1 MANNTYMSGRKKY
14 KRPQAVLW
22 ADDAPTYDSGN
33 GLWLPQGD
41 EVGLGANNKDNFIIL
56 SDHGRKALDFNTERI
71 EKRERMI
78 NGRMR
83 AYHIA
88 DKLSLNISWDML
100 PSRAFNRDPSFSS
113 AGIPDN
119 TDRALSQYTVDGGAG
134 GVDMLEWYQKHTGS
148 FWVLLAYDKHDNFTT
163 NEYSHIQQ
171 YNEAIEMFFSDFTYS
186 VVKRGGS
193 NYDFWNI
200 TVKLEEV

>member
-22 ADDAPTYDSGN
+22 ADKPPIYDAVN

-41 EVGLGANNKDNFIIL
+41 ETGLAANNNDNFIIL
-56 SDHGRKALDFNTERI
+56 SDHGRKTMEFNTQRI

-83 AYHIA
+83 SYHIA
-88 DKLSLNISWDML
+88 DKVNLNISWNTL
-100 PSRAFNRDPSFSS
+100 PSRGFSLDPSFDSTGKS
-113 AGIPDN
+113 TAG
-119 TDRALSQYTVDGGAG
+119 TMYTVDGGAG
-134 GVDMLEWYQKHTGS
+134 GAEILKWYETHTGS
-148 FWVLLAYDKHDNFTT
+148 FWVMLAYDKHENFST
-163 NEYSHIQQ
+163 NEYGRLAQ

-186 VVKRGGS
+186 VEKRGGN

>member
-22 ADDAPTYDSGN
+22 ADQPPAYDAVN

-41 EVGLGANNKDNFIIL
+41 EVGLGANNNDNFIIL
-56 SDHGRKALDFNTERI
+56 SDHGRQPLDFTTQRI

-88 DKLSLNISWDML
+88 DKLSLGISWDML
-100 PSRAFNRDPSFSS
+100 PSRGFSLDPAFNSS
-113 AGIPDN
+113 GASTAG
-119 TDRALSQYTVDGGAG
+119 TMYTADGGAG
-134 GVDMLEWYQKHTGS
+134 GTDILDWYQKHTGS
-148 FWVLLAYDKHDNFTT
+148 FWVLLAYDKHDNFPT
-163 NEYSHIQQ
+163 NEYGRLAQ
-171 YNEAIEMFFSDFTYS
+171 YNEAVEMFFADFSYS
-186 VVKRGGS
+186 VQKRGGN
-193 NYDFWNI
+193 NYDMWNI
-200 TVKLEEV
+200 SVKLEEV

>member
-1 MANNTYMSGRKKY
+1 MATNTYMSGRKKY

-22 ADDAPTYDSGN
+22 AATAPTYDSGN
-33 GLWLPQGD
+33 GLWLPDGD
-41 EVGLGANNKDNFIIL
+41 EVGLGANNNDNFITL
-56 SDHGRKALDFNTERI
+56 SDHGRKALDFSTQRI

-88 DKLSLNISWDML
+88 DKLSLSVSWDML
-100 PSRAFNRDPSFSS
+100 PSRGFSLDPAFGSDGKST
-113 AGIPDN
+113 AG
-119 TDRALSQYTVDGGAG
+119 TMYTVDGGAG
-134 GVDMLEWYQKHTGS
+134 GVEMLEWYQNHTGS
-148 FWVLLAYDKHDNFTT
+148 FWVLLAYDKHDNFPT
-163 NEYSHIQQ
+163 NEYGRLAQ
-171 YNEAIEMFFSDFTYS
+171 YNEAVEMFFADFTYS